1 MDFLEDI
8 ALYNEAMMN
17 AYNVITKKV
26 SIEEVFVELEEED
39 INGIGWELREF
50 PLPFNPFLHEDIS
63 NDEIDLVIEHFS
75 DLEEYEM
82 CAELV
87 NCKRDVK

>member
-8 ALYNEAMMN
+8 ALYNEAMVN

-26 SIEEVFVELEEED
+26 KIQDVLIELDDEEE
-39 INGIGWELREF
+39 IIEF

-63 NDEIDLVIEHFS
+63 NEEIDLVIEHFS
-75 DLEEYEM
+75 DLEEFEM
-82 CAELV
+82 CVDLV
-87 NCKRDVK
+87 NCKKDAK

>member
-8 ALYNEAMMN
+8 ELYNEAMIN

-26 SIEEVFVELEEED
+26 RIKDVLIELDDEVEIE
-39 INGIGWELREF
+39 EF
-50 PLPFNPFLHEDIS
+50 PLPFNPFLHENIS
-63 NDEIDLVIEHFS
+63 DEEIDLVIEHFS

-87 NCKRDVK
+87 ECKQNVKKHK

>member
-8 ALYNEAMMN
+8 ALYNEAMVN
-17 AYNVITKKV
+17 AYNVITKKITIKDV
-26 SIEEVFVELEEED
+26 LVELEDEEE
-39 INGIGWELREF
+39 ILEF

-63 NDEIDLVIEHFS
+63 DDEIDLVIEHFS
-75 DLEEYEM
+75 DLEEYEK

-87 NCKRDVK
+87 ECKKDVKEHK

>member
-1 MDFLEDI
+1 MDFMEDI
-8 ALYNEAMMN
+8 ELYNEAMVN
-17 AYNVITKKV
+17 AYNVITKRVKV
-26 SIEEVFVELEEED
+26 EDILIELEDEVEED
-39 INGIGWELREF
+39 LFEF

-63 NDEIDLVIEHFS
+63 NEEIDMVVEHFS

-87 NCKRDVK
+87 SYKKNAK

>member
-8 ALYNEAMMN
+8 ALYNEAMVN

-26 SIEEVFVELEEED
+26 KIQDVLIELDDEEE
-39 INGIGWELREF
+39 IIEF

-82 CAELV
+82 CVDLV
-87 NCKRDVK
+87 NCKKNAE

>member
-8 ALYNEAMMN
+8 ALYNEAMLN
-17 AYNVITKKV
+17 AYNVITKKIKIKDV
-26 SIEEVFVELEEED
+26 LIELEDEVEL
-39 INGIGWELREF
+39 GEF
-50 PLPFNPFLHEDIS
+50 PLPFNPFLHENIS
-63 NDEIDLVIEHFS
+63 DEEIDLVIEHFS

-87 NCKRDVK
+87 ECKKNAKKHR

>member
-1 MDFLEDI
+1 MDFMEDLE
-8 ALYNEAMMN
+8 LYNEAMVN

-26 SIEEVFVELEEED
+26 SIEDVFVELEEED
-39 INGIGWELREF
+39 DLLEDLREF

-63 NDEIDLVIEHFS
+63 NEEIDLVVEHFS

-87 NCKRDVK
+87 SYKTDVK

>member
-1 MDFLEDI
+1 MDFMEDLE
-8 ALYNEAMMN
+8 LYNEAMIN

-26 SIEEVFVELEEED
+26 SIDEVFIELEDEDEE
-39 INGIGWELREF
+39 ELREF

-75 DLEEYEM
+75 LLEEYEM

-87 NCKRDVK
+87 KCKTDAK

>member
-8 ALYNEAMMN
+8 ELYNEAMIN

-26 SIEEVFVELEEED
+26 RIKDVLIELDDEVEIE
-39 INGIGWELREF
+39 EF
-50 PLPFNPFLHEDIS
+50 PLPFNPFLHENIS
-63 NDEIDLVIEHFS
+63 DEEIDLVIEHFS

-87 NCKRDVK
+87 DCKKNVKEHK

>member
-1 MDFLEDI
+1 MV
-8 ALYNEAMMN
+8 N

-26 SIEEVFVELEEED
+26 KIQDVLIELDDEEE
-39 INGIGWELREF
+39 IIEF

-75 DLEEYEM
+75 DLEEFEM
-82 CAELV
+82 CVDLV
-87 NCKRDVK
+87 NCKKDAK

>member
-8 ALYNEAMMN
+8 ALYNEAMVN

-26 SIEEVFVELEEED
+26 KIQDVLIELDDEEE
-39 INGIGWELREF
+39 IIEF

-75 DLEEYEM
+75 DLEEFEM
-82 CAELV
+82 CVDLV
-87 NCKRDVK
+87 NCKKDAK

>member
-8 ALYNEAMMN
+8 ALYNEAMVN

-26 SIEEVFVELEEED
+26 KIQDVLIELEDEE
-39 INGIGWELREF
+39 ELIEF

-63 NDEIDLVIEHFS
+63 NEEIDLVIEHFS

-82 CAELV
+82 CVDLV
-87 NCKRDVK
+87 NCKKDVK

>member
-8 ALYNEAMMN
+8 ALYNEAMVN

-26 SIEEVFVELEEED
+26 KIQDVLIELEDEEE
-39 INGIGWELREF
+39 IIEF

-75 DLEEYEM
+75 DLDEYEM
-82 CAELV
+82 CADLV
-87 NCKRDVK
+87 NCKKDAV

>member
-1 MDFLEDI
+1 MDFMEDLE
-8 ALYNEAMMN
+8 LYNEAMVN

-26 SIEEVFVELEEED
+26 SIEDVLELEEED
-39 INGIGWELREF
+39 DLLEDLREF

-63 NDEIDLVIEHFS
+63 NEEIDLVVEHFS

-87 NCKRDVK
+87 SYKTDVK

>member
-26 SIEEVFVELEEED
+26 KIKDVLVELDDEVE
-39 INGIGWELREF
+39 IMEF

-63 NDEIDLVIEHFS
+63 DDEIDLVIEHFS

-87 NCKRDVK
+87 DCKKNVKEHK

>member
-1 MDFLEDI
+1 MDFMEDLE
-8 ALYNEAMMN
+8 LYNEAMIN

-26 SIEEVFVELEEED
+26 SIDDVFVELEEED
-39 INGIGWELREF
+39 EFEEELREF
-50 PLPFNPFLHEDIS
+50 PLPFNPFLHENIS

-75 DLEEYEM
+75 ALEEYEM

-87 NCKRDVK
+87 NCKKDAK